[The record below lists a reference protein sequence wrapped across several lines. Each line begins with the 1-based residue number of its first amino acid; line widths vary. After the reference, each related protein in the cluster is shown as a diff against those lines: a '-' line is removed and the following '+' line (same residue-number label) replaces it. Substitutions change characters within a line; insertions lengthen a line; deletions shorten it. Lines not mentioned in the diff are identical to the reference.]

1 MVISSRYTLFFK
13 VGSKYI
19 IYMVILRTEAT
30 KTFYIHVVMYKWQ
43 YSVVWSNYFGKKNLE
58 EYEVEIVK
66 NLSCNSELKWRFFII
81 SLESEFDV
89 FT

>member
-19 IYMVILRTEAT
+19 IYVVILRTEAT
-30 KTFYIHVVMYKWQ
+30 KTFYIHVVLYKWQ
-43 YSVVWSNYFGKKNLE
+43 YSVVWSNYFGKKSLK
-58 EYEVEIVK
+58 EYEIEVVK
-66 NLSCNSELKWRFFII
+66 NMSCDYESKWRFFII
-81 SLESEFDV
+81 SLESNFGV